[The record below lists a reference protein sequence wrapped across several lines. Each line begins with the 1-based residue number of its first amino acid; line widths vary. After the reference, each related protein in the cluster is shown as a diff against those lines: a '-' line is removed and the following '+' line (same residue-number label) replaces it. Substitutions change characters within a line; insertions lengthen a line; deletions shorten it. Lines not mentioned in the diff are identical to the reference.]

1 MKLWFNPTESLLLL
15 PLALMFLTS
24 RAVVWR
30 EAFGRLA
37 RQVHADLSESSDSP
51 QTPPK
56 RPPPEPRPPASASI
70 QRAAASTP
78 PWPARAFGLA
88 ARCPRRRLGLG
99 SPGPRG
105 LLERPDFLPAEGRIK
120 RPLRAST
127 VRGNMAFLT
136 SSRSPSS
143 DVQRDNGKHNDG
155 GDMQDAA
162 RGKLGEGQRGVG
174 RALRAQHRHCK
185 ESSSLHDQRQ

>member
-1 MKLWFNPTESLLLL
+1 MLAFVWDSRRIGAGRGAGEVRPAVRSPSLLLL
-15 PLALMFLTS
+15 PLALIFLTS

-37 RQVHADLSESSDSP
+37 RRVHADCLRAPMPPSP
-51 QTPPK
+51 G
-56 RPPPEPRPPASASI
+56 RDPPPEPRPPASASI

-105 LLERPDFLPAEGRIK
+105 LLERPDFLPADERIK
-120 RPLRAST
+120 NPLRAST
-127 VRGNMAFLT
+127 VRGNIAFLT
-136 SSRSPSS
+136 SRRSPSS
-143 DVQRDNGKHNDG
+143 DVQRDNGKDNDG
-155 GDMQDAA
+155 GDIQDAVCQGYRCQGA
-162 RGKLGEGQRGVG
+162 
-174 RALRAQHRHCK
+174 
-185 ESSSLHDQRQ
+185 